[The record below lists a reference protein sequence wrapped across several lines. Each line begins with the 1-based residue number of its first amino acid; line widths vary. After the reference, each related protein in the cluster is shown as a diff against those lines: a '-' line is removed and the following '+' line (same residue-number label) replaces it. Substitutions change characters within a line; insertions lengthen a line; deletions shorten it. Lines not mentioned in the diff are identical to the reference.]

1 MTKRIQAKYKIDR
14 RYGVNLWGRPKSP
27 VNKRSYGPGQHGAK
41 PKKLSN
47 FGVQLAAKQKLRGYY
62 GNITERQFRK
72 IYKEAERRK
81 GDTGENLI
89 GLLERRLDAVVY
101 RMKLAATVFAS
112 RQMIN
117 HGHILLNGKR
127 VNIPSQQVK
136 EGDVIE
142 LRARMHENPNVMDAF
157 KSAERDFPEYIQV
170 DEKKMKGTF
179 IRVPALAEVPYA
191 AQMEPNLVIEHYSR

>member
-1 MTKRIQAKYKIDR
+1 M
-14 RYGVNLWGRPKSP
+14 
-27 VNKRSYGPGQHGAK
+27 
-41 PKKLSN
+41 
-47 FGVQLAAKQKLRGYY
+47 QLAAKQKLRGYY

-101 RMKLAATVFAS
+101 RMKFAATVFAS

-136 EGDVIE
+136 EGDVVE

-170 DEKKMKGTF
+170 DDKKMKGTF
-179 IRVPALAEVPYA
+179 VRVPTLSEVPYA
-191 AQMEPNLVIEHYSR
+191 VQMEPNLVIEHYSR